1 MQYWNEHGCLPDIV
15 DSSEQFFFY
24 KANPNNP
31 SAENLVP
38 LFFKDG
44 DNEIPEGQHIAT
56 YEPREISFTD
66 YSKLLFDN
74 ITPFVKRYFTLSDKV
89 QGIVSDYET
98 KYAID
103 YENTCAI
110 FYRGNDK
117 QRESDLV
124 PYSTYVDKAN
134 EILSAN
140 PNVRFLVQP
149 DETEFLEYFTSA
161 FPDRCFYFDET
172 PHMGKKDSAI
182 FYELP
187 FDKRAEHGCYFL
199 AATYAISKCK
209 HMITHSGNGG
219 MWAVLFRGNF
229 ENVHQFIVNHIY

>member
-1 MQYWNEHGCLPDIV
+1 MSTTLRTTHNAGFFSCCTFRLIPIMQYWNEHGCLPDIV

-134 EILSAN
+134 EILKRSPAVEQKR
-140 PNVRFLVQP
+140 PGR
-149 DETEFLEYFTSA
+149 TSI
-161 FPDRCFYFDET
+161 DDLRRE
-172 PHMGKKDSAI
+172 MGLD
-182 FYELP
+182 
-187 FDKRAEHGCYFL
+187 D
-199 AATYAISKCK
+199 
-209 HMITHSGNGG
+209 
-219 MWAVLFRGNF
+219 
-229 ENVHQFIVNHIY
+229 